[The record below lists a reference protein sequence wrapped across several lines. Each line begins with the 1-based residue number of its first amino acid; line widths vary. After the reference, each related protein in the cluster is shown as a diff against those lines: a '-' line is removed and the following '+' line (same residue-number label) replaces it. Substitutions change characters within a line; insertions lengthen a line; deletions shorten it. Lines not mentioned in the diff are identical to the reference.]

1 MRPAAAGVKQRL
13 NIRPFLSAL
22 DNGRIIKVSQNR
34 TIFAQVESSDGFFF
48 IRKGRV
54 KLTIATKKG
63 KRTTVD
69 VLHEGDLLGVSC
81 LAAHPHRLCAMTA
94 MTDCSIVRVDKQ
106 LLIEALRRER
116 VFFDWLMT
124 RAPIPHVRYE
134 EDLFEQ
140 VFNSTEKRLAGILL
154 LLAEVGNEDDTR
166 VLTTRISENT
176 LAETIGT
183 TRSRVVLLMTKF
195 RKLGFI
201 DCNTE
206 GFQIHNS
213 LLDFVLHN

>member
-1 MRPAAAGVKQRL
+1 
-13 NIRPFLSAL
+13 
-22 DNGRIIKVSQNR
+22 
-34 TIFAQVESSDGFFF
+34 
-48 IRKGRV
+48 
-54 KLTIATKKG
+54 
-63 KRTTVD
+63 
-69 VLHEGDLLGVSC
+69 
-81 LAAHPHRLCAMTA
+81 MTA